1 MDWRHAAVI
10 ADAAACGAV
19 SWDSESWAGEMLQPA
34 GYRPAGAWV
43 RAGAGLRGAGGSV
56 GMSCVRFALVLRF
69 WRGVL
74 CSSCACHTFLL
85 ECLLRL
91 IYACRAALSECL
103 MFDHAYCLP
112 HGAKQDGLRE
122 AAFLF
127 HRGSRSP
134 VVRSRIGDAV
144 IGRGGFTSGLRV
156 SLWRSRRRT
165 KGRGNG
171 ERSRRRGVGAFLRD
185 RIGFVMFSAGSTLG
199 QKVEAA
205 LRPRPRLRQGDKS
218 PWTLFI

>member
-1 MDWRHAAVI
+1 MRAAFVR
-10 ADAAACGAV
+10 ADAKRRYSALQAR
-19 SWDSESWAGEMLQPA
+19 ESRAGEMLQPA

-43 RAGAGLRGAGGSV
+43 RAGAGLRGAGGSI

-91 IYACRAALSECL
+91 IYACRAAFSECL
-103 MFDHAYCLP
+103 VFDHACCMP
-112 HGAKQDGLRE
+112 HDAKQDGLRE

-127 HRGSRSP
+127 RRRSGSP
-134 VVRSRIGDAV
+134 VARSRIVDMV
-144 IGRGGFTSGLRV
+144 IELCRFTSGLYV

-165 KGRGNG
+165 KGTEGRGG
-171 ERSRRRGVGAFLRD
+171 RRTELTARRGRVFAQ
-185 RIGFVMFSAGSTLG
+185 AHW
-199 QKVEAA
+199 
-205 LRPRPRLRQGDKS
+205 P
-218 PWTLFI
+218 

>member
-1 MDWRHAAVI
+1 
-10 ADAAACGAV
+10 
-19 SWDSESWAGEMLQPA
+19 MLQPA

-74 CSSCACHTFLL
+74 CSIYARRAFLL
-85 ECLLRL
+85 ECLVFVH
-91 IYACRAALSECL
+91 ACCL
-103 MFDHAYCLP
+103 TRCV
-112 HGAKQDGLRE
+112 KQNGLRE
-122 AAFLF
+122 VAFLF
-127 HRGSRSP
+127 RRRSGSP
-134 VVRSRIGDAV
+134 LARSRIGDAV
-144 IGRGGFTSGLRV
+144 IGHGGFTSGLRV

-199 QKVEAA
+199 QNAEAA
-205 LRPRPRLRQGDKS
+205 QRSPQTAPRRLVSLDSLHLIRDVGAFHAARGARVQRRLDR
-218 PWTLFI
+218 LQ

>member
-1 MDWRHAAVI
+1 MAVFFEGARRRAAVI

-19 SWDSESWAGEMLQPA
+19 SWDSESRAGEMLQPA

-103 MFDHAYCLP
+103 VFDHACCLP
-112 HGAKQDGLRE
+112 HERQTGRLAICSVPIPPWVVIAIRAFSMAVRLSDLVGSFR
-122 AAFLF
+122 ACAFLYGDPDGVTK
-127 HRGSRSP
+127 RR
-134 VVRSRIGDAV
+134 RNAGDAE
-144 IGRGGFTSGLRV
+144 
-156 SLWRSRRRT
+156 
-165 KGRGNG
+165 N
-171 ERSRRRGVGAFLRD
+171 GVGGA
-185 RIGFVMFSAGSTLG
+185 V
-199 QKVEAA
+199 
-205 LRPRPRLRQGDKS
+205 
-218 PWTLFI
+218 

>member
-1 MDWRHAAVI
+1 
-10 ADAAACGAV
+10 
-19 SWDSESWAGEMLQPA
+19 MLQPA

-85 ECLLRL
+85 ECLFRL

-103 MFDHAYCLP
+103 VFDHACCLP

-134 VVRSRIGDAV
+134 VVRSQWPCGYRALWVHFGLVRFFMAIPTENERNAGD
-144 IGRGGFTSGLRV
+144 
-156 SLWRSRRRT
+156 
-165 KGRGNG
+165 
-171 ERSRRRGVGAFLRD
+171 GVGGAAECVFAWTYWLCNVFR
-185 RIGFVMFSAGSTLG
+185 GEYAGAKGGSRT
-199 QKVEAA
+199 AA
-205 LRPRPRLRQGDKS
+205 APDCAKETSLPGLSSFDSRCGCVSRGEGRSGTTKA
-218 PWTLFI
+218 

>member
-1 MDWRHAAVI
+1 MPPLSLTRRRVGRFHRIVNR
-10 ADAAACGAV
+10 G
-19 SWDSESWAGEMLQPA
+19 PA
-34 GYRPAGAWV
+34 KCYSLPDTDRQGRGCA
-43 RAGAGLRGAGGSV
+43 RGAGLRGAGGSV

-103 MFDHAYCLP
+103 MFDHACCLP

-127 HRGSRSP
+127 RRRSGSP
-134 VVRSRIGDAV
+134 LARSRIGDAV
-144 IGRGGFTSGLRV
+144 IGHGGFTSGLRV

-165 KGRGNG
+165 KGRGG
-171 ERSRRRGVGAFLRD
+171 RSRRRGRVRFC
-185 RIGFVMFSAGSTLG
+185 VT
-199 QKVEAA
+199 A
-205 LRPRPRLRQGDKS
+205 LAL
-218 PWTLFI
+218 

>member
-1 MDWRHAAVI
+1 MPPLSLTRRRVGRFHGIVNR
-10 ADAAACGAV
+10 G
-19 SWDSESWAGEMLQPA
+19 PA
-34 GYRPAGAWV
+34 KCYSLPDTDRQGRGCA
-43 RAGAGLRGAGGSV
+43 RGAGLRGAGGSV

-74 CSSCACHTFLL
+74 YSSCACHTFLL

-103 MFDHAYCLP
+103 VFDHACCLT
-112 HGAKQDGLRE
+112 HSAKQDGLRE
-122 AAFLF
+122 VAFLF
-127 HRGSRSP
+127 RRGSGSP
-134 VVRSRIGDAV
+134 VARSRIGDAV

-171 ERSRRRGVGAFLRD
+171 ERSRRRGVGAFLREH
-185 RIGFVMFSAGSTLG
+185 IGFVMFSAGSTLG

-205 LRPRPRLRQGDKS
+205 LRPRPRLRQGDLS